1 MSQKPT
7 QECQRADWTAHKA
20 VCQPYAGKKSLAGE
34 SGMQNM
40 VVNWVQRNYFFILQ
54 QLDRVTHL
62 HHVPKRECLLILDFY
77 AERGTAPALCTPVP
91 IFEIGV
97 TKDFIDGDRHSKL
110 NWFFKGTNVYKTNLQ
125 TFRKSLRG
133 HYPRVTSNHLLT
145 IFRYPTGTSGV
156 CNIEFGCAPGS
167 SHSMFSDAALEAFSQ
182 AIRHDK
188 DEPFPLNLRAGST
201 SFGTFAGEK
210 VRHHCWKTK
219 WRALPG
225 RPSLFRNSKLKLTP
239 VGSPET
245 TVFAHLNEHIYDIS
259 CALFALIASVE
270 NPACVTHR
278 LYN

>member
-188 DEPFPLNLRAGST
+188 DDSSLDR
-201 SFGTFAGEK
+201 TF
-210 VRHHCWKTK
+210 
-219 WRALPG
+219 
-225 RPSLFRNSKLKLTP
+225 
-239 VGSPET
+239 SPE
-245 TVFAHLNEHIYDIS
+245 FASRIHEFRDICRREGEAPLLEDEMAS
-259 CALFALIASVE
+259 IARQAESFSELEVKT
-270 NPACVTHR
+270 NPGG
-278 LYN
+278 